1 MPEQEQPSDEELVRR
16 IAANDEDAFTMLYRR
31 HQQRIY
37 RFALQMSGQPGIAE
51 EAVQE
56 TFLALLRQPARFN
69 PARGTPAAFLHG
81 IARHQ
86 VLRALERERSYVSI
100 DPEEPAKEA
109 PAADHSNGHAG
120 LLEHLSRS
128 QSIAAMRQAVLALP
142 PRYREIVVL
151 CEIEQRSYAQ
161 AAEITG
167 CAVGT
172 VRSRLHRARAFLVKK
187 MRAEEP
193 QPSRRHGSERCLI

>member
-1 MPEQEQPSDEELVRR
+1 
-16 IAANDEDAFTMLYRR
+16 MLYRR

-56 TFLALLRQPARFN
+56 TFLAFLRQTACYN

-100 DPEEPAKEA
+100 DPEDPAKEA

-120 LLEHLSRS
+120 VLEHLSRS
-128 QSIAAMRQAVLALP
+128 QNIAAMRQAVLALP

-151 CEIEQRSYAQ
+151 CEIEQMSYAQ
-161 AAEITG
+161 AAEMTG

-193 QPSRRHGSERCLI
+193 QPSRRHGSERCLT

>member
-1 MPEQEQPSDEELVRR
+1 MPEQDQPSDEELVRR
-16 IAANDEDAFTMLYRR
+16 IAANDEDAFTMLSRR
-31 HQQRIY
+31 HQRTIY
-37 RFALQMSGQPGIAE
+37 RFALQMSGQPSFAE

-56 TFLALLRQPARFN
+56 TFLALLRQTARFN
-69 PARGTPAAFLHG
+69 PARGTLAAFLYG
-81 IARHQ
+81 IARHR

-100 DPEEPAKEA
+100 DPEEPAEEQSA
-109 PAADHSNGHAG
+109 TNHANGHAG
-120 LLEHLSRS
+120 VLEHLSRS

-151 CEIEQRSYAQ
+151 CEIEQMSYAH
-161 AAEITG
+161 AAEVTG

-172 VRSRLHRARAFLVKK
+172 VRSRLHRARAFLIRK

-193 QPSRRHGSERCLI
+193 QPSRRHGSERCLT

>member
-37 RFALQMSGQPGIAE
+37 RFALQMSGQPSIAE

-56 TFLALLRQPARFN
+56 TFLALLRQTGYN
-69 PARGTPAAFLHG
+69 PARGTLAAFLYG

-86 VLRALERERSYVSI
+86 VLRALERERSYVSM

-120 LLEHLSRS
+120 VLEHLSRS

-151 CEIEQRSYAQ
+151 CEIEQMSYAQ

-193 QPSRRHGSERCLI
+193 QPSRRHGSERCLT

>member
-1 MPEQEQPSDEELVRR
+1 
-16 IAANDEDAFTMLYRR
+16 MLYRR

-69 PARGTPAAFLHG
+69 PARGTLAAFLHG
-81 IARHQ
+81 IARHR
-86 VLRALERERSYVSI
+86 VMRALERERSYVSI
-100 DPEEPAKEA
+100 DPEEPPKEA

-151 CEIEQRSYAQ
+151 CEIEQMSYAQ

-187 MRAEEP
+187 MRAEES
-193 QPSRRHGSERCLI
+193 QPSRRHRSERCLT

>member
-1 MPEQEQPSDEELVRR
+1 MPKQDQPSDEELVRR
-16 IAANDEDAFTMLYRR
+16 IAAHDEGAFTMLYRR
-31 HQQRIY
+31 HQRSIY
-37 RFALQMSGQPGIAE
+37 RFALRMSGQPSIAE
-51 EAVQE
+51 ETVQE
-56 TFLALLRQPARFN
+56 TFLTLLRQTGRYN
-69 PARGTPAAFLHG
+69 PARGTPAAFLYG

-86 VLRALERERSYVSI
+86 VLRALERERSYVLI
-100 DPEEPAKEA
+100 DPEAPAKET

-151 CEIEQRSYAQ
+151 CEIEQLSYAQ

-172 VRSRLHRARAFLVKK
+172 VRSRLHRARAFLLKK
-187 MRAEEP
+187 MRAGEP
-193 QPSRRHGSERCLI
+193 QPSRHRGSERCLT

>member
-37 RFALQMSGQPGIAE
+37 RFALQMSGQPSIAE

-56 TFLALLRQPARFN
+56 TFLALLRQTGYN
-69 PARGTPAAFLHG
+69 PARGTLAAFLYG

-86 VLRALERERSYVSI
+86 VLRALDRERPYVSI

-120 LLEHLSRS
+120 VLEYLSRS

-151 CEIEQRSYAQ
+151 CEIEQMSYAQ

-193 QPSRRHGSERCLI
+193 QPSRRHGSERCLT

>member
-1 MPEQEQPSDEELVRR
+1 M
-16 IAANDEDAFTMLYRR
+16 
-31 HQQRIY
+31 
-37 RFALQMSGQPGIAE
+37 
-51 EAVQE
+51 
-56 TFLALLRQPARFN
+56 
-69 PARGTPAAFLHG
+69 
-81 IARHQ
+81 
-86 VLRALERERSYVSI
+86 RALERERSYVSI

-151 CEIEQRSYAQ
+151 CEIEQMSYAQ

-187 MRAEEP
+187 MRAEES
-193 QPSRRHGSERCLI
+193 QPSRRHRSERCLT